1 MAMLKWILGGA
12 LAAHLGSAALL
23 YAMQRDLLLIA
34 HLLDHLIGAAV
45 RADRP

>member
-23 YAMQRDLLLIA
+23 YAMQRDLL
-34 HLLDHLIGAAV
+34 
-45 RADRP
+45 